1 MRWIQ
6 LFTLSAVACLV
17 SGCKLV
23 VLDPSGDVAAQQS
36 DLILYSTVLMLIVIV
51 PVMALT
57 VFFAFHYR
65 ASNSK
70 ARYEPEWSHS
80 ISLEIVVW
88 SLPMAIII
96 CLAGL
101 TWVATHRLDPYE
113 PLRRISTDIPINP
126 EVKPMIIQAV
136 AMDWKWLFI
145 YPEQG
150 VATVN
155 EVAAIVDRPIE
166 FQLTSATVMNSFFVP
181 ALAGQIY
188 AMAGMQTELN
198 AVINEPGVYEGF
210 SANYSGE
217 GFSKMRFRFHGLDA
231 KAFEEWI
238 ATVRASDGPL
248 LGRDAY
254 VNLEQPS
261 IGNPVSYFN
270 GIESGMW
277 DRITNMCVAKGKLCL
292 NDVQMVDALGGGGIE
307 GLFNREL
314 FAGLCAASDP
324 RAMMSMLR
332 PSLRPAPDDTLPNR
346 TAGAIT
352 SLPPRTFPVS
362 QTLLT
367 SKDQGSGNRSIL
379 QSD

>member
-1 MRWIQ
+1 MRWIK
-6 LFTLSAVACLV
+6 LFTLFVTASLI
-17 SGCKLV
+17 SGCDFV
-23 VLDPSGDVAAQQS
+23 VLSPSGDVAAQQS

-65 ASNSK
+65 ASNTD
-70 ARYEPEWSHS
+70 AAYEPEWSHS

-101 TWVATHRLDPYE
+101 TWVATHRLDPYQ
-113 PLRRISTDIPINP
+113 PLSRISAEMPINS
-126 EVKPMIIQAV
+126 EVKPMVIQAV

-145 YPEQG
+145 YPEHG
-150 VATVN
+150 IATVN

-166 FQLTSATVMNSFFVP
+166 FQLTSATVMNSFYIP

-188 AMAGMQTELN
+188 AMGGMQTELN
-198 AVINEPGVYEGF
+198 AVINETGVYEGF

-217 GFSKMRFRFHGLDA
+217 GFSKMRFRFRGLDA
-231 KAFEEWI
+231 NAFEEWLK
-238 ATVRASDGPL
+238 TVRGAGAPL
-248 LGRDAY
+248 LDRNAY
-254 VNLEQPS
+254 VELEQPS
-261 IGNPVSYFN
+261 IGNPVSYYN
-270 GIESGMW
+270 GVESGLW
-277 DRITNMCVAKGKLCL
+277 DRVINMCVEKGKLCL
-292 NDVQMVDALGGGGIE
+292 NDIHMVDALGGGGIE

-314 FAGLCAASDP
+314 FAGLCSANDP
-324 RAMMSMLR
+324 RALLTMLR
-332 PSLRPAPDDTLPNR
+332 PSLRTAAHDTSPDR
-346 TAGAIT
+346 TAAMMT
-352 SLPPRTFPVS
+352 QFPPRDFDVS

-367 SKDQGSGNRSIL
+367 GEGQGSGNRSVL